1 MLLELLGHLA
11 DATYSK
17 TVWEL
22 TMFMHSCGVSDR
34 DLRGLSAKGLAMCSS
49 KLAEHEKKMW
59 DIHRHNIRQEVKS
72 PGYRAVLVTDDF
84 HQIEGTPRKEKDG
97 QPAKKKH
104 PRFSTAHHLA
114 NAIVKRMGK
123 NGPDIPVQLYP
134 ECLTPRVFSVD
145 AVLQW
150 IEERWEASCASF
162 YFGGR
167 LKFLE
172 KISATLHPYST
183 LEPGASWDNP
193 ITMENVTLLRSFP
206 NAFKDPADMDTVF
219 SGSCDDLGPLLERQH
234 VIATSDFYPYIH
246 LISRV
251 LANPGKYQHVIPIPG
266 AFHVGLNAQDGV
278 LTHYRPVIDIV
289 WSAVFP
295 KKRLDP
301 NPTPLERK

>member
-1 MLLELLGHLA
+1 M
-11 DATYSK
+11 
-17 TVWEL
+17 
-22 TMFMHSCGVSDR
+22 
-34 DLRGLSAKGLAMCSS
+34 
-49 KLAEHEKKMW
+49 
-59 DIHRHNIRQEVKS
+59 
-72 PGYRAVLVTDDF
+72 
-84 HQIEGTPRKEKDG
+84 
-97 QPAKKKH
+97 
-104 PRFSTAHHLA
+104 
-114 NAIVKRMGK
+114 
-123 NGPDIPVQLYP
+123 
-134 ECLTPRVFSVD
+134 FSVD

-301 NPTPLERK
+301 NPTPLERKFALELLCEGWKKCRTYCLGLLANLDLISWEAIFLAQLFEEHLPVSLDAYPIFLSGDMDQYQGVLLRLLAYVHSNGEVQLRAVH